1 MRNQGRGIV
10 MSLCG
15 ILVMG
20 AEVVEVANHDAE
32 WWNFVAIATGAF
44 LLFYGFATVARS
56 GRE

>member
-1 MRNQGRGIV
+1 MA
-10 MSLCG
+10 LCG

-20 AEVVEVANHDAE
+20 AEVIEVANHDAE

-44 LLFYGFATVARS
+44 LLFFGFATVARS

>member
-1 MRNQGRGIV
+1 MRTQARGILMAV
-10 MSLCG
+10 CG
-15 ILVMG
+15 LIVMG

-44 LLFYGFATVARS
+44 LLFYGFATVARA